1 MGNWRTI
8 TAVKPQ
14 RRAVKVF
21 LDGELGLTLSPKVA
35 AEVGLSVGQTF
46 SEEEL
51 RELEFKEL
59 SHRALEKAL
68 HLLSYRPRSEGEV
81 KSRLRRQG
89 FGEEV
94 IAHVIER
101 LQELGLLD
109 DLAFALAFKES
120 RETFRPRS
128 KRLLERE
135 LRRKGVAPE
144 VIAEAVADVD
154 DESEAYRA
162 GLKKSRQLVGK
173 DFPEFRRKLTTYLS
187 RRGFD
192 WEVIKAVTERLWQEI
207 GGESS

>member
-1 MGNWRTI
+1 M
-8 TAVKPQ
+8 
-14 RRAVKVF
+14 
-21 LDGELGLTLSPKVA
+21 
-35 AEVGLSVGQTF
+35 GQTF

-51 RELEFKEL
+51 RELKFREF

-68 HLLSYRPRSEGEV
+68 RLLSYRPRSEGEV
-81 KSRLRRQG
+81 RARLRRQG
-89 FGEEV
+89 FGEGV
-94 IAHVIER
+94 ISHVVER
-101 LQELGLLD
+101 LRGLGLLD

-120 RETFRPRS
+120 REAFRPRS

-135 LRRKGVAPE
+135 LRGKGVAPE
-144 VIAEAVADVD
+144 VVAEAVADVD

-162 GLKKSRQLVGK
+162 GLKKSRQLAGK
-173 DFPEFRRKLTTYLS
+173 EFSEFRRKLAAYLS

>member
-1 MGNWRTI
+1 M
-8 TAVKPQ
+8 
-14 RRAVKVF
+14 
-21 LDGELGLTLSPKVA
+21 DGEPGLILSPRVA
-35 AEVGLSVGQTF
+35 SEANLSVGQTL

-51 RELEFKEL
+51 RKLKFREF

-81 KSRLRRQG
+81 RSRLRRQG

-94 IAHVIER
+94 IEHVVER
-101 LQELGLLD
+101 LRELGLLD
-109 DLAFALAFKES
+109 DLAFALVFKES
-120 RETFRPRS
+120 REAFRPRS

-135 LRRKGVAPE
+135 LRKKEVSPE

-162 GLKKSRQLVGK
+162 GLKISRRLAGEE
-173 DFPEFRRKLTTYLS
+173 FPEFRRKLAAYLS

-192 WEVIKAVTERLWQEI
+192 WEVIKAVTERLWKEI
-207 GGESS
+207 GGENS